1 MRFGPKAARQPLTRP
16 RHHLGGDNVRGAKKG
31 RPTGRRPG
39 SSSSEGA
46 LRDESHEGLRS
57 PHRHSPETSARAG
70 RPSSRRRRRSRA
82 LAPLAATRVWVPRCQ
97 LETPSAGAARSRAPR
112 DTDMGTTRSS
122 KPNSR
127 STICP
132 RTRRSVPVAVRTT
145 SAWER
150 RPPIRSTGRC
160 ASCTGARP
168 TRAAVVAA
176 PRGDRRPRPAQGDPK
191 GTVHRRVPR
200 PPAHLHLTGGYRPS
214 APEYLGISKR
224 SFSFRSPAASVSP
237 VLAVWTGPCESAP
250 VMLAPPTSERFRRG
264 LLGVLP

>member
-97 LETPSAGAARSRAPR
+97 LETPSAGAGA
-112 DTDMGTTRSS
+112 M
-122 KPNSR
+122 
-127 STICP
+127 
-132 RTRRSVPVAVRTT
+132 
-145 SAWER
+145 SA
-150 RPPIRSTGRC
+150 
-160 ASCTGARP
+160 CT
-168 TRAAVVAA
+168 
-176 PRGDRRPRPAQGDPK
+176 
-191 GTVHRRVPR
+191 
-200 PPAHLHLTGGYRPS
+200 
-214 APEYLGISKR
+214 
-224 SFSFRSPAASVSP
+224 
-237 VLAVWTGPCESAP
+237 
-250 VMLAPPTSERFRRG
+250 VMLALLTYKLVWLWYLRTQGDHPHWNNDRGTNESMCPHSSMPSRLYGDSVGRPNFGGNRGRPHFLKNYLRNYPHFIRGRISRGGLKEKTANSTEWIGVIKDLRRR
-264 LLGVLP
+264 VLYCPRVKVFVF